1 MILHVLGTDLCV
13 VFAMNQLRRSYLL
26 KPALTLDG
34 AVKIAHAMETAVRDA
49 SELRELKFQFYS
61 SQGWYPESE
70 TSCTCEASEKNVPA
84 PQYRFQMFE
93 MWR

>member
-1 MILHVLGTDLCV
+1 MCGIRNEST
-13 VFAMNQLRRSYLL
+13 QKKLL
-26 KPALTLDG
+26 SEPALTLDG
-34 AVKIAHAMETAVRDA
+34 AVKKAHAMETAGGDA

-70 TSCTCEASEKNVPA
+70 TSCTCEASEKRASTTIPLSKT
-84 PQYRFQMFE
+84 MLE